1 MKKSLK
7 DLLREGCWAKKYDH
21 YAYIFDKNSE
31 KVAEYE
37 WSYYVK
43 VRNAYH
49 KEMRGY

>member
-1 MKKSLK
+1 MQM
-7 DLLREGCWAKKYDH
+7 LRMGYYGEHYDH
-21 YAYIFDKNSE
+21 YAYIFDKTST